1 MNLKLLKKEI
11 LDYALTQLHNKNDI
25 FQDKQI
31 SIKQAPE
38 IKKENDS
45 YSEVSFSIW
54 SEKKGIEIIEF
65 PIYVD
70 GKPFCTL
77 DQAKEWIYN
86 DIEKYLK

>member
-1 MNLKLLKKEI
+1 MNLKLLEKEI

-45 YSEVSFSIW
+45 YSEVSFS
-54 SEKKGIEIIEF
+54 
-65 PIYVD
+65 
-70 GKPFCTL
+70 
-77 DQAKEWIYN
+77 N
-86 DIEKYLK
+86 